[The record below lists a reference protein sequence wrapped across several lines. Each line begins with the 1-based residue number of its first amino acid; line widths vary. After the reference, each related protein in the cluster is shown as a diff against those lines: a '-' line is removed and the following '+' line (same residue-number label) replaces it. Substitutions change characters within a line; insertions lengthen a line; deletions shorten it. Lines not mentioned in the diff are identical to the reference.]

1 MSAFMGSG
9 LSLAAS
15 PGMTDVVPMRRHSAG
30 YTPLVEMSAD
40 IGTHTTGSVRAALA
54 RLRERSGVAGWS
66 ALPFFADGTADR
78 IAARLDEAV
87 AGGAELAPSPADVF
101 NALALTPFESVKAVI
116 LGQDPYPRRGD
127 AHGLAFSF
135 RGERSLPPSLKVI
148 LRELSEDIGCPVPR
162 RGDLTAWAEQGVL
175 LLNAALTTLVGQ
187 SGAHMKLGWDRLT
200 DEAVAA
206 VSAERPAVAFLLWGG
221 PARSRAPL
229 IDAAK
234 HLVLESGHPS
244 PLNRA
249 RDFPGTRPFSR
260 ANAWLESR
268 GLAPIDWRLD
278 QD

>member
-1 MSAFMGSG
+1 MAIETK
-9 LSLAAS
+9 
-15 PGMTDVVPMRRHSAG
+15 PN
-30 YTPLVEMSAD
+30 PLVSA
-40 IGTHTTGSVRAALA
+40 TLA
-54 RLRERSGVAGWS
+54 RFRAGPATRGWC
-66 ALPFFADGTADR
+66 ALPFFTDGTADR

-87 AGGAELAPSPADVF
+87 LAGVELAPSPADIF

-148 LRELSEDIGCPVPR
+148 LRELSEDIGCPVPQ
-162 RGDLTAWAEQGVL
+162 RGDLTAWADQGVL
-175 LLNAALTTLVGQ
+175 LLNAALSTVVGK
-187 SGAHMKLGWDRLT
+187 SGAHMKLGWEALT
-200 DEAVAA
+200 DQAVAA
-206 VSAERPAVAFLLWGG
+206 VSARRPAVAFLLWGG

-229 IDAAK
+229 IDRAR

-249 RDFPGTRPFSR
+249 RDFPGSRPFSR

-268 GLAPIDWRLD
+268 GVAPIDWRLD
-278 QD
+278 

>member
-1 MSAFMGSG
+1 MQ
-9 LSLAAS
+9 AS
-15 PGMTDVVPMRRHSAG
+15 RQVEAG
-30 YTPLVEMSAD
+30 
-40 IGTHTTGSVRAALA
+40 LA
-54 RLRERSGVAGWS
+54 RFREEPRNAGWR
-66 ALPFFADGTADR
+66 ALPFFADGAADR

-87 AGGAELAPSPADVF
+87 AAGAELAPSPGDIF
-101 NALALTPFESVKAVI
+101 RALEATPLESVKAVI

-148 LRELSEDIGCPVPR
+148 LRELSDDIGGPIPP

-187 SGAHMKLGWDRLT
+187 SGAHMRIGWDRLT
-200 DEAVAA
+200 DEAVAT
-206 VSAERPAVAFLLWGG
+206 VSARRPAVAFLLWGG
-221 PARSRAPL
+221 PARSRLPL
-229 IDAAK
+229 IDTAK

-268 GLAPIDWRLD
+268 GVAPIDWRLGG
-278 QD
+278 